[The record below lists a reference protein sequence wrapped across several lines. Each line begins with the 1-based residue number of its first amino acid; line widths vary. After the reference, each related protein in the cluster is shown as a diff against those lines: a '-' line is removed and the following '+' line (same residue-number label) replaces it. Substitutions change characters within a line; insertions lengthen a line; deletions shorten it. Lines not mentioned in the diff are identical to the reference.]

1 MLTLTDIPFPSAT
14 IIRSGSGADR
24 ALDRG
29 AAGTARPVCCRPRC
43 QRRCGRAARDVA
55 LRWCRCRDRCARGQR
70 MRWRGSDG
78 GRGRGTYGGGL
89 MPGAASV
96 PVSAGE
102 GVAAIVVTHES
113 RSEEH
118 TSELQSLMRIS
129 YAVFCLKKKKK
140 EITQPKSLP
149 YCETSQT

>member
-1 MLTLTDIPFPSAT
+1 
-14 IIRSGSGADR
+14 
-24 ALDRG
+24 
-29 AAGTARPVCCRPRC
+29 
-43 QRRCGRAARDVA
+43 
-55 LRWCRCRDRCARGQR
+55 

-96 PVSAGE
+96 PVSSGE

-113 RSEEH
+113 AATIDDCLARLRAARGVSQVRVVDNGSRDDTLAIVQRHAATDPRVHFIANPDRSEEH

-129 YAVFCLKKKKK
+129 YAVFCLKKKTK
-140 EITQPKSLP
+140 EQQVTLP
-149 YCETSQT
+149 LKHN

>member
-1 MLTLTDIPFPSAT
+1 
-14 IIRSGSGADR
+14 
-24 ALDRG
+24 
-29 AAGTARPVCCRPRC
+29 
-43 QRRCGRAARDVA
+43 
-55 LRWCRCRDRCARGQR
+55 

-96 PVSAGE
+96 PVFAGE

-113 RSEEH
+113 AETIDDCLARLRAARGVSQIRVVDNDSRDDTLAIIQRSEEH

-129 YAVFCLKKKKK
+129 YAVFCLKKKH
-140 EITQPKSLP
+140 T
-149 YCETSQT
+149 